1 MTRSLV
7 DEDRTAVVRQ
17 DDALRADGRYITL
30 DLDGLVQR
38 CRAQNARVAVGYD
51 GLLVDVRSDDV
62 DMLAARDRRQPAVNG
77 NALTVG
83 HECLVLVGNAVE
95 AAIGTLNAVDQNVI
109 ILVVAAYRHLARYRD
124 ILQVFALGAC
134 DDLLHDSRRE
144 LRGDRVAYRR
154 RTGLFDRRL
163 AVVDL
168 ESLVVLRD
176 SARYGQLVAYGMTRS
191 LVDEDRAGLVRQDD
205 ALRADG
211 RYIALDFDS
220 LVQRCRAQNAR
231 IALLGL
237 GRIAAP
243 VE

>member
-1 MTRSLV
+1 
-7 DEDRTAVVRQ
+7 
-17 DDALRADGRYITL
+17 
-30 DLDGLVQR
+30 
-38 CRAQNARVAVGYD
+38 
-51 GLLVDVRSDDV
+51 
-62 DMLAARDRRQPAVNG
+62 MLAARDRRQPAVNG
-77 NALTVG
+77 NGLTVG
-83 HECLVLVGNAVE
+83 HERLVLVGNAVE
-95 AAIGTLNAVDQNVI
+95 AAIGILGAVDQNVVV
-109 ILVVAAYRHLARYRD
+109 LVVATYRHLASYSD
-124 ILQVFALGAC
+124 ELQIFALGAC
-134 DDLLHDSRRE
+134 DDLLHDSCRE
-144 LRGDRVAYRR
+144 LRGDGVAYRR

-176 SARYGQLVAYGMTRS
+176 SARYGQLVAHGMTRS

-211 RYIALDFDS
+211 RYITLDLDG